1 MFIKL
6 GDKII
11 NSDHILMIS
20 KDKGI
25 EILLDTQQEIK
36 AYRNADEETLDDII
50 TVLYDA
56 LIENENITD
65 ERIAKEL
72 RVRKAG

>member
-20 KDKGI
+20 KDKGV

-72 RVRKAG
+72 RVRKVG